1 MKEKRNMK
9 TLIIRLAL
17 FGGVA
22 IFGALGASG
31 KALAADAPAA
41 GGGAAAAAP
50 AGGGGGDDANTT
62 YKAKT
67 VYDFEDDTVEGDL
80 QRPDGELVSASK
92 KAEHSSLIE
101 IRKDFIPEMLKT
113 LEDI

>member
-1 MKEKRNMK
+1 MKK
-9 TLIIRLAL
+9 LVIGFAILGSIA
-17 FGGVA
+17 FVGGA
-22 IFGALGASG
+22 GR
-31 KALAADAPAA
+31 ALAADPAPAA
-41 GGGAAAAAP
+41 AGGAAAA
-50 AGGGGGDDANTT
+50 GGDDANTT

-80 QRPDGELVSASK
+80 QRPDGELVSAQK

>member
-1 MKEKRNMK
+1 MK

-17 FGGVA
+17 VGGIATLVLV
-22 IFGALGASG
+22 GVSG
-31 KALAADAPAA
+31 RALAADPPAE
-41 GGGAAAAAP
+41 GAAAAAP

-80 QRPDGELVSASK
+80 QRPDGELVSAQK
-92 KAEHSSLIE
+92 KADHSSLIE

>member
-1 MKEKRNMK
+1 MKETRNMK

-17 FGGVA
+17 VGG
-22 IFGALGASG
+22 ITTLALAGVSG
-31 KALAADAPAA
+31 RALAADPPAEGA
-41 GGGAAAAAP
+41 AAAAAP

-80 QRPDGELVSASK
+80 QRPDGELVSAQK

>member
-1 MKEKRNMK
+1 MKK
-9 TLIIRLAL
+9 LIIGFAIL
-17 FGGVA
+17 GSVA
-22 IFGALGASG
+22 FLSAGR
-31 KALAADAPAA
+31 ALAADPAA
-41 GGGAAAAAP
+41 GGGDNAAAAT
-50 AGGGGGDDANTT
+50 AGGGGGDDANTQ

-80 QRPDGELVSASK
+80 QRPDGELVSAQK
-92 KAEHSSLIE
+92 KADHSSLIE

>member
-1 MKEKRNMK
+1 MKK
-9 TLIIRLAL
+9 LIVGFAV
-17 FGGVA
+17 FGSLV
-22 IFGALGASG
+22 FVGAAGR
-31 KALAADAPAA
+31 ALAADNAA
-41 GGGAAAAAP
+41 GGGDNKAAA

-80 QRPDGELVSASK
+80 QRPDGELVSAQK